1 MKSILKQAKLNFI
14 LMAIVYIVFGLMFMI
29 RPDTTNRLIVLVLG
43 IIIALFG
50 ISKIIAHIQSEI
62 SQRYESF
69 NLGTGIITLL
79 IGLYFLIK
87 PETIVSI
94 LGVILGFSLFFH
106 GAINIQHAFNLKGMG
121 YGRWWASA
129 IFGIIA
135 ICFGFYG
142 VMNPTAISPAF
153 SIVIGSGMIISGITD
168 IFMIYKISSY
178 FK

>member
-1 MKSILKQAKLNFI
+1 MRNTLKQAKLNFI

-29 RPDTTNRLIVLVLG
+29 RPNTTNKIIVIILG
-43 IIIALFG
+43 ILITLFG
-50 ISKIIAHIQSEI
+50 ISKIISHVQSETI
-62 SQRYESF
+62 KRYENF
-69 NLGTGIITLL
+69 NLGIGIITLL

-94 LGVILGFSLFFH
+94 LGAILGFSLFFH
-106 GAINIQHAFNLKGMG
+106 GAINFQHAFNLKGMR
-121 YGRWWASA
+121 YERWWASA

-135 ICFGFYG
+135 IAFGFYG

-153 SIVIGSGMIISGITD
+153 SIIIGLGMVLSGISD
-168 IFMIYKISSY
+168 IFMIVKISSY